1 MPLSLVNWN
10 VEWATRGSPRSVEIR
25 RRIER
30 HDPEIVCLTEAV
42 IGLSPGDGHTICSQ
56 EDYGYPIREGRRKVQ
71 LWSKRPWERVDDVGD
86 RSMPPGRFVA
96 GVTDTSIGQV
106 TVIGICIPWS
116 GSRVRDSEDGR
127 KMWEDHRDYLVG
139 LDSVLSR
146 PLPDRLIVMGD
157 FNQRISQRGYTP
169 VELRMALSRAIPD
182 GMTTATSTLG
192 HQGRRS
198 IDHIVLTDDL
208 VAESLGVISNMN
220 GARRLSDH
228 FGIFAEVSA
237 RDET

>member
-1 MPLSLVNWN
+1 MLLRLVNWN
-10 VEWATRGSPRSVEIR
+10 VEWATPRSPRSVEIR

-30 HDPEIVCLTEAV
+30 HDPEIICLNEAV
-42 IGLSPGDGHTICSQ
+42 IGLFPGEGHTICSQ
-56 EDYGYPIREGRRKVQ
+56 EDYGYPIGEGRRKVQ

-106 TVIGICIPWS
+106 TVIGVCIPWS

-127 KMWEDHRDYLVG
+127 KVWEDHRQYLSG
-139 LDSVLSR
+139 FASVLSR
-146 PLPDRLIVMGD
+146 ARPDRLIVMGD
-157 FNQRISQRGYTP
+157 FNQRISHRGHAP
-169 VELRMALSRAIPD
+169 VDLRMALGRAIPD
-182 GMTTATSTLG
+182 GMTIATSTFG

-208 VAESLGVISNMN
+208 AAESMGVISNVD
-220 GARRLSDH
+220 GDRRLSDH

-237 RDET
+237 LEES

>member
-1 MPLSLVNWN
+1 MPLRLVNWN
-10 VEWATRGSPRSVEIR
+10 VEWATPHSPRSVEIR

-42 IGLSPGDGHTICSQ
+42 IGLSLGDGHTICSQ
-56 EDYGYPIREGRRKVQ
+56 DDYGYPIREGRRKVH

-106 TVIGICIPWS
+106 TVIGVCIPWS

-127 KMWEDHRDYLVG
+127 KMWEDHREYLVG
-139 LDSVLSR
+139 FASVLSR
-146 PLPDRLIVMGD
+146 ARPDRLIIMGD
-157 FNQRISQRGYTP
+157 FNQRISQRGHTP
-169 VELRMALSRAIPD
+169 VDLRMALRRAIPD
-182 GMTTATSTLG
+182 GMTMATSTLG
-192 HQGRRS
+192 YQGRRS

-208 VAESLGVISNMN
+208 AAESLGAISNMN
-220 GARRLSDH
+220 GERRLSDH
-228 FGIFAEVSA
+228 FGIFAELSA
-237 RDET
+237 RDEP